1 MYFSFF
7 KLTSCVEKWAYYNLY
22 AVSKVKTS
30 SKKDIHTRHWICPSR
45 AYIIDIMDSALV
57 LYICSIVWKHFMQ
70 QCWEITDSDLVNNL
84 SVVFSTMFILM

>member
-30 SKKDIHTRHWICPSR
+30 SKKDIHTRHWIYPSP
-45 AYIIDIMDSALV
+45 AYISDIDIMDSALV
-57 LYICSIVWKHFMQ
+57 LYRLFALLCGSIL
-70 QCWEITDSDLVNNL
+70 CNN
-84 SVVFSTMFILM
+84 VEK